1 MTLFIAQTQFLH
13 EIGSGFSLR
22 RNNYLTEL
30 LVPKVSNYLDLAIK
44 KGLT

>member
-1 MTLFIAQTQFLH
+1 MV
-13 EIGSGFSLR
+13 SLP

-30 LVPKVSNYLDLAIK
+30 LVLKVSNYLHLAIK